1 MEISLPR
8 GDIRNIKFQV
18 TDNGEPYIDFDEVYF
33 TVKKDYKT
41 SDTLIQKKLSD
52 ETIHLDRTTGY
63 FSFRFEPEDTED
75 LAYKTYVFD
84 IEVVKGTII
93 KQTTLGNL
101 IITPEV
107 TFPANE

>member
-8 GDIRNIKFQV
+8 GDIRNIRFQV
-18 TDNGEPYIDFDEVYF
+18 TDNGEPYTDFDEVYF

-41 SDTLIQKKLSD
+41 SEVLLQKKLSD
-52 ETIHLDRTTGY
+52 GSIVLDTDTGY
-63 FSFRFEPEDTED
+63 YSFRFSPEDTEG
-75 LAYKTYVFD
+75 LQYKTYVFD
-84 IEVVKGTII
+84 IEVKQGDII

-107 TFPANE
+107 TFAENE